1 MKRLSIIA
9 TLFSAAF
16 VLSFSA
22 CTKEYTCEC
31 ESDSF
36 GTTDTQ
42 SFTYEGTRSDAVE
55 DCSEKEEELNGAFN
69 DVDCSIK

>member
-1 MKRLSIIA
+1 MKRLSMITAICA
-9 TLFSAAF
+9 SLF

-22 CTKEYTCEC
+22 CTKDYTCEC
-31 ESDSF
+31 ESSSF

-42 SFTYEGTRSDAVE
+42 SYTFNGTKTEATDE
-55 DCSEKEEELNGAFN
+55 CSEKEEELNGVFN